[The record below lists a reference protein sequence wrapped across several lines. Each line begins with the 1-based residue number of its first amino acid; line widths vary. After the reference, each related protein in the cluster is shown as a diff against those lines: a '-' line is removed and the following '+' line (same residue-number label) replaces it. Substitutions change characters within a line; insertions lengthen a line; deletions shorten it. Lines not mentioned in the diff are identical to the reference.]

1 MRRKSS
7 NRILPAIVVRNTVFY
22 DMVSRALGI
31 ARLQLARA
39 SSRDV
44 AVDSCCYILPTS

>member
-7 NRILPAIVVRNTVFY
+7 NRILPAIVVRNTMDYV
-22 DMVSRALGI
+22 MVSLVLGI

-44 AVDSCCYILPTS
+44 AVGSCCYILPTS